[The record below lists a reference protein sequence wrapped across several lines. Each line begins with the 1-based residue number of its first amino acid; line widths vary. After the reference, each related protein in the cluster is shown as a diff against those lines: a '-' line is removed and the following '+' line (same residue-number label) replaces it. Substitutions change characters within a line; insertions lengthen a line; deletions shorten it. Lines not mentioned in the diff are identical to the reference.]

1 MIPTIGLVL
10 VVDDDPDVRSS
21 LRDVLHDAGFLV
33 AEAATGCAAREEF
46 DRQHPDLVLLDLGLP
61 DISGLDVLT
70 ELISRSSTPV
80 IVLSGRSGETDR
92 VVGLDLGADDY
103 ISKPFGERELIA
115 RVNAAIRRRSG
126 RAPHSVMTFGSLVI
140 DHASRDV
147 SVDGEPVVLTPK
159 EFDLLAFL
167 AASPRRV
174 FTRGQL
180 LEQVWGS
187 SARWQ
192 DDNTVGEHV
201 YRLRRKLDPDDRS
214 RWIETVRG
222 VGYRFAPGHEGPAVR
237 AGSGAGRA
245 GRGVRRRGR

>member
-1 MIPTIGLVL
+1 MVLTVGSVL
-10 VVDDDPDVRSS
+10 VVDDDPDVRAA
-21 LRDVLHDAGFLV
+21 LRDVLGDAGYLV
-33 AEAATGCAAREEF
+33 AEAATGCEAREVF
-46 DRQHPDLVLLDLGLP
+46 DREHPDAVLLDLGLP

-70 ELISRSSTPV
+70 EFTARNTTPV

-103 ISKPFGERELIA
+103 ISKPFSARELVA
-115 RVNAAIRRRSG
+115 RVNAAIRAREGGAR
-126 RAPHSVMTFGSLVI
+126 HNVLTFGPLVI
-140 DHASRDV
+140 DEAARDV
-147 SVDGEPVVLTPK
+147 SIDGVPVSLTPK

-187 SARWQ
+187 SANWQ
-192 DDNTVGEHV
+192 DDNTVAEHV
-201 YRLRRKLDPDDRS
+201 YRVRRKLDPLDRS

-222 VGYRFAPGHEGPAVR
+222 IGYRFARTGDEPVKRSPIA
-237 AGSGAGRA
+237 
-245 GRGVRRRGR
+245 RRTGQARR

>member
-1 MIPTIGLVL
+1 MISTIGLVL

-21 LRDVLHDAGFLV
+21 VRDVLHDAGFLV
-33 AEAATGCAAREEF
+33 VEAGTGCAAREEF
-46 DRQHPDLVLLDLGLP
+46 DRHHPDVVLLDLGLP
-61 DISGLDVLT
+61 DMSGLDVLT

-80 IVLSGRSGETDR
+80 IVVSGRSGETDR

-103 ISKPFGERELIA
+103 ISKPFGDRELVA
-115 RVNAAIRRRSG
+115 RVKAAIRRRSG
-126 RAPHSVMTFGSLVI
+126 GAPQSLMNFGSLVI
-140 DHASRDV
+140 DEASRDV
-147 SVDGEPVVLTPK
+147 SVDGQAVVLTPK

-187 SARWQ
+187 STRWQ
-192 DDNTVGEHV
+192 DDNTVAEHV
-201 YRLRRKLDPDDRS
+201 YRVRRKLDPDDRS

-222 VGYRFAPGHEGPAVR
+222 IGYRFAPEPDGVAVR
-237 AGSGAGRA
+237 PGSAA
-245 GRGVRRRGR
+245 GRGGRGARRRGR